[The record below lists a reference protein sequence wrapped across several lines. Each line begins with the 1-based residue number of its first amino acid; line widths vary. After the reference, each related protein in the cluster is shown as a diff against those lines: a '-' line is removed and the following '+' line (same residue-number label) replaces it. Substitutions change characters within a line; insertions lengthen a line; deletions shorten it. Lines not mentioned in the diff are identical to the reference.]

1 MSSEG
6 LSDQNPIRLDGISSK
21 DFRALLKYMF
31 PQVIDPSAD
40 SRNLLTEE
48 WISILKLST
57 MWNMVDHRKSSIQ
70 NLRMRFD
77 YDPVTRVV
85 LAQSHGIDEW
95 LLPAYLQPAHRKE
108 PLSALESSR
117 LGYETAFKIVEARE
131 RAYSNMLSEVCNACA
146 DKFSPARSRIA
157 QTHAGPFGTLSASTS
172 FGVPRT
178 HAHPITTYD
187 MTETIKDIFGITA

>member
-131 RAYSNMLSEVCNACA
+131 RAYSNMLT
-146 DKFSPARSRIA
+146 

>member
-1 MSSEG
+1 MST
-6 LSDQNPIRLDGISSK
+6 LSSIRFNELNILI
-21 DFRALLKYMF
+21 LLTS
-31 PQVIDPSAD
+31 DPSAD

-172 FGVPRT
+172 FGGAFSDASSSRLCIQ
-178 HAHPITTYD
+178 PICSSPSYSCASYHN
-187 MTETIKDIFGITA
+187 I